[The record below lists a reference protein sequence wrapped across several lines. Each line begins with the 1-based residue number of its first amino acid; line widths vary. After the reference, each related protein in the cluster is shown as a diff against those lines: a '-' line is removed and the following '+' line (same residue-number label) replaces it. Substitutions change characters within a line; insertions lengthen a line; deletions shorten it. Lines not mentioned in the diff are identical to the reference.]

1 MTRISIVGA
10 DGQLG
15 FDLSR
20 VLRERGHE
28 VTDWTHADL
37 EITDEASIK
46 SAFSAALPDVVINT
60 AAINVEASEV
70 DPAKAYLVNATGS
83 ANLARAA
90 TAGGI
95 KFVHLSTDYVFDG
108 TKGSPYVERDAV
120 KPVNVYGKSKFTG
133 EALVISEAQTAVVVR
148 SSGLYG
154 ERGVKAKNGMN
165 FVTTMLKLAE
175 DRDQLSVVGDES
187 LSPTN
192 TLELAKQIATIIDRP
207 DLVGVFHATAQ
218 GGCSWF
224 EFASEIF
231 RVAGVEIDL
240 QETTSAEFSA
250 NAAVP
255 IVRPPDTRLENFR
268 LGLEGIDE
276 LSSWQEQLAA
286 YLAAI
291 GRVA

>member
-20 VLRERGHE
+20 VLREREHDVVE
-28 VTDWTHADL
+28 WTHADI
-37 EITDEASIK
+37 EITDPSSIEH
-46 SAFSAALPDVVINT
+46 AFSAASPDVVINT
-60 AAINVEASEV
+60 AAVNVEASEV
-70 DPAKAYLVNATGS
+70 DPAKAYAVNTTG
-83 ANLARAA
+83 AGNLARAA
-90 TAGGI
+90 TARDI
-95 KFVHLSTDYVFDG
+95 KFIHLSTDYVFDG

-120 KPVNVYGKSKFTG
+120 KPINVYGKSKFAG
-133 EALVISEAQTAVVVR
+133 EALVISEAQTAVVIR

-154 ERGVKAKNGMN
+154 ERGVKAKGGMN

-175 DRDQLSVVGDES
+175 DRDELSVVADEA

-192 TLELAKQIATIIDRP
+192 TFELAQQIAVLIAKP
-207 DLVGVFHATAQ
+207 ELVGVFHATAN

-231 RVAGVEIDL
+231 RIAGVDIDL
-240 QETTSAEFSA
+240 RETTSAEFSA

-255 IVRPPDTRLENFR
+255 ITRPRDTRLENFR
-268 LGLEGIDE
+268 LGLEGLDQ
-276 LSSWQEQLAA
+276 LRSWQEQLDA
-286 YLAAI
+286 YLTAI
-291 GRVA
+291 GRAA